1 MLSDSRKL
9 LKIIRNSQ
17 VTLSHSLLKSH
28 LDNQGEE
35 WGDEQEF
42 SDEDVP
48 SEDEADDIAQDENSG
63 RNID

>member
-9 LKIIRNSQ
+9 LKKIRNSQ
-17 VTLSHSLLKSH
+17 VTLSHSSLKSH

-42 SDEDVP
+42 TDEDVP
-48 SEDEADDIAQDENSG
+48 SEDEADDTAQDENSG